1 MTDKSGRVLMSS
13 PEHYEV
19 CYTINPWMKPEEWN
33 LNRKDARVRAREQWA
48 ALARLLA
55 ESGLAVEVLPGVAGL
70 PDMVFPANAAIVL
83 DNRALLARFRYPER
97 QGEERWILDFFH
109 TLRQRDLMVEIETL
123 PPGMFQEG
131 AGDCIWD
138 ASRQLFWAAYGP
150 RSTIE
155 SLEVIGGFF
164 GQPVVGLELVTE
176 RFYHLDTCFCVLSGG
191 EVVYYPPALS
201 PRSQQ
206 VVADHVPPELRIV
219 ATADEAEAFS
229 LNAVNIGRD
238 LIMTTPPP
246 RLRRLLEDRGYHCRP
261 VDLSSFVLSGGAS
274 YCMTLRLDRSS
285 ATVRK
290 GLPA

>member
-1 MTDKSGRVLMSS
+1 MTGKPGRVLMSS
-13 PEHYEV
+13 PDHYEV
-19 CYTINPWMKPEEWN
+19 SYTINPWMKPEEWN
-33 LNRKDARVRAREQWA
+33 LNREGSRARAREQWA

-55 ESGLAVEVLPGVAGL
+55 EAGLTVEVLPGVAGL

-97 QGEERWILDFFH
+97 QGEERWILDFFN
-109 TLRQRDLMVEIETL
+109 TLRQRDLVVEIETL

-138 ASRQLFWAAYGP
+138 AARQLFWAAYGP
-150 RSTIE
+150 RSTVK

-206 VVADHVPPELRIV
+206 RVADHVPSELRIA

-238 LIMTTPPP
+238 LIMTAPPP
-246 RLRRLLEDRGYHCRP
+246 RLRRLLEERGYRCRP

-274 YCMTLRLDRSS
+274 YCMTLRLDRTS
-285 ATVRK
+285 AAARK
-290 GLPA
+290 GSPP